1 MHVCK
6 TKTAI
11 VIAKQWLQNE
21 SRTLAWNLLLLLL
34 LLRLSK
40 ILILE
45 ALVFTLNNVAYSL
58 KCTHNKQT
66 NNTKK
71 QSTQRYN
78 Q

>member
-1 MHVCK
+1 MFVNQ
-6 TKTAI
+6 KTAI
-11 VIAKQWLQNE
+11 VIAKPWLQNE

-45 ALVFTLNNVAYSL
+45 ALVFTLSNVAYSL

-66 NNTKK
+66 NKTKQ
-71 QSTQRYN
+71 QSTQWYK

>member
-11 VIAKQWLQNE
+11 VIAKQRLQNE

-40 ILILE
+40 ILVLE
-45 ALVFTLNNVAYSL
+45 VLVLALNNVAYSL
-58 KCTHNKQT
+58 KRTHKQT
-66 NNTKK
+66 NK
-71 QSTQRYN
+71 QY
-78 Q
+78 